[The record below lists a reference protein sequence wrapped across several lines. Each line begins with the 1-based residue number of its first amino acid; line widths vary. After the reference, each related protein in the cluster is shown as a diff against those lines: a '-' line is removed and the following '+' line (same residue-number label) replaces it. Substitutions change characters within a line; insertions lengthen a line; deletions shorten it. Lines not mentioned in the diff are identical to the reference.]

1 MNRKIFWKLRKIIF
15 KIVFNIKRVI
25 YRIIDFISGNSE
37 YSSFGRMVVKASFF
51 GIMKAT
57 IFVIILLWMDELVFK
72 IGNVPKVD
80 KNIFVSFVI
89 GGISIAGV
97 ILGLYCANIASI
109 YSSRY
114 ANAPR
119 SIAIAF
125 QYDRLTRRCISAIV
139 DYIIFGFLVTFATML
154 EFRIGWVMIT
164 IFIFWSIVV
173 IVSYSIAGNRAYQL
187 SDVYGVAADSNRI
200 LYRIISKRLNQKL
213 FSTDANFQN
222 HFQKVAERQI
232 RLLKSIQKYGEN
244 INKSENLDN
253 SAMTEFM
260 LNNLVTVKL
269 YWMIKKNL
277 SRSSLWFRD
286 KPRYP
291 KWHSSSST
299 ESSIALR
306 TGTPLKTKGK
316 NNLWWFEEELMS
328 INKQCLNNLFEQF
341 DYVSIYTYITAFE
354 KMCSTA
360 IECKE
365 ANFYIAH
372 VDWIKQELE
381 KRMIPAD
388 VDGNERNAFAGVIEI
403 VSLLYLDIILESS
416 RAYHDFDLEKIVLK
430 VIKAIDSGDDAEKNE
445 YICSRQDI
453 DFYKKIITEV
463 KVEGKRITP
472 RWIIKQQIAKEEYV
486 YLNSLLDIVREGMEH
501 AFTLGKMLS
510 EKKLYFEACI
520 ILTRFYEYESEFA
533 RFINIVKSRKEEL
546 ESFQIDKALKWDEFR
561 LDKLQNTISEWKK
574 YVPALFFECSSHFAL
589 DNWENREEYPDFLGE
604 CYNRICEDAVEAI
617 TSGDI
622 KQFEIDFENLSKLMI
637 LYQEYI
643 RSDLI
648 KNKDLYRVEYVYY
661 MFTSPIVEWAQI
673 GGLAILW
680 GEFHSND
687 EWKICV
693 CKSSDLVFK
702 KDGELTGLAEKLI
715 EYIQHRD
722 KFMFGIGNR
731 DILETEW
738 KQSVANVIKN
748 SGICETEYEFYGRRL
763 KTDSKLLKAFC
774 PNFMDMG
781 FTKDP
786 SEVFWVICVN
796 PIINDDKKY
805 HTRYSWEDKLND

>member
-1 MNRKIFWKLRKIIF
+1 MNRKIFWKLRKIIL

-57 IFVIILLWMDELVFK
+57 IFVIILLWTDELVFK

-291 KWHSSSST
+291 KWHFSSST

-316 NNLWWFEEELMS
+316 HNLWWFEEELIS

-501 AFTLGKMLS
+501 AFTLGKTLS

-673 GGLAILW
+673 AGLAILW

>member
-1 MNRKIFWKLRKIIF
+1 MNRKIFWKLRKIIL

-57 IFVIILLWMDELVFK
+57 IFVIILLWTDELVFK

-291 KWHSSSST
+291 KWHFSSST

-316 NNLWWFEEELMS
+316 HNLWWFEEELIS

-501 AFTLGKMLS
+501 AFTLGKTLS

>member
-1 MNRKIFWKLRKIIF
+1 MNRKIFWKLRKIIL

-291 KWHSSSST
+291 KWHFSSST

-306 TGTPLKTKGK
+306 TGTLLKTKGK
-316 NNLWWFEEELMS
+316 HNLWWFEEELIS

-501 AFTLGKMLS
+501 AFTLGKTLS

>member
-1 MNRKIFWKLRKIIF
+1 MNRKIFWKLRKIIL

-291 KWHSSSST
+291 KWHFSSST

-316 NNLWWFEEELMS
+316 HNLWWFEEELIS

-501 AFTLGKMLS
+501 AFTLGKTLS

-673 GGLAILW
+673 GGLAIY
-680 GEFHSND
+680 GENF
-687 EWKICV
+687 
-693 CKSSDLVFK
+693 
-702 KDGELTGLAEKLI
+702 
-715 EYIQHRD
+715 IQMMNGRYVYVRAVTWYLRR
-722 KFMFGIGNR
+722 MGNLQ
-731 DILETEW
+731 DW
-738 KQSVANVIKN
+738 QKN
-748 SGICETEYEFYGRRL
+748 S
-763 KTDSKLLKAFC
+763 
-774 PNFMDMG
+774 
-781 FTKDP
+781 
-786 SEVFWVICVN
+786 
-796 PIINDDKKY
+796 
-805 HTRYSWEDKLND
+805 

>member
-1 MNRKIFWKLRKIIF
+1 MNRKIFWKLRKIIL

-291 KWHSSSST
+291 KWHFSSST

-316 NNLWWFEEELMS
+316 HNLWWFEEELIS

-416 RAYHDFDLEKIVLK
+416 RVYHDFDLEKIVLK

-501 AFTLGKMLS
+501 AFTLGKTLS

-622 KQFEIDFENLSKLMI
+622 KQFKIDFENLSKLMI

>member
-1 MNRKIFWKLRKIIF
+1 MNRKIFWKLRKIIL

-291 KWHSSSST
+291 KWHFSSST

-316 NNLWWFEEELMS
+316 HNLWWFEEELIS

-501 AFTLGKMLS
+501 AFTLGKTLS

>member
-1 MNRKIFWKLRKIIF
+1 MNRKIFWKLRKIIL

-291 KWHSSSST
+291 KWHFSSST

>member
-291 KWHSSSST
+291 KWHFSSST

>member
-1 MNRKIFWKLRKIIF
+1 MNRKIFWKLRKIIL

-291 KWHSSSST
+291 KWHFSSST

-316 NNLWWFEEELMS
+316 HNLWWFEEELIS

-501 AFTLGKMLS
+501 AFTLGKTLS

-622 KQFEIDFENLSKLMI
+622 KQFEIDFEHLSKLMI

>member
-1 MNRKIFWKLRKIIF
+1 MNRKIFWKLRKIIL

-291 KWHSSSST
+291 KWHFSSST

-316 NNLWWFEEELMS
+316 HNLWWFEEELIS

-416 RAYHDFDLEKIVLK
+416 RVYHDFDLEKIVLK

-501 AFTLGKMLS
+501 AFTLGKTLS

>member
-1 MNRKIFWKLRKIIF
+1 MNRKIFWELRKIIL
-15 KIVFNIKRVI
+15 KIVFNIKKVI
-25 YRIIDFISGNSE
+25 YRIIDLISGNSE
-37 YSSFGRMVVKASFF
+37 YSSLGRMVVKGSFL

-57 IFVIILLWMDELVFK
+57 IFVILLLWMDELVSK
-72 IGNVPKVD
+72 IGNVPIVN

-109 YSSRY
+109 YSLRY

-139 DYIIFGFLVTFATML
+139 DYIIFGFLVIFVMML
-154 EFRIGWVMIT
+154 EFRISWVMIT
-164 IFIFWSIVV
+164 VFILWSIAV

-187 SDVYGVAADSNRI
+187 SDVYGVAADSSHI

-213 FSTDANFQN
+213 FSTDINFQN
-222 HFQKVAERQI
+222 YFLKVAEKQI

-244 INKSENLDN
+244 INKSENIDN
-253 SAMTEFM
+253 SAMIEFM
-260 LNNLVTVKL
+260 LNNLVTVEL
-269 YWMIKKNL
+269 YWMIKKNI
-277 SRSSLWFRD
+277 SKSSLWFRD
-286 KPRYP
+286 KPKYP
-291 KWHSSSST
+291 KWHFSNST

-306 TGTPLKTKGK
+306 KGTPLEKKSEH
-316 NNLWWFEEELMS
+316 NLWWFEEELIS
-328 INKQCLNNLFEQF
+328 INKHCLNNLFEQY
-341 DYVSIYTYITAFE
+341 DYTSIYTYITALK

-365 ANFYIAH
+365 ANFYVAH
-372 VDWIKQELE
+372 VEWIKQELE
-381 KRMIPAD
+381 KRMISSD
-388 VDGNERNAFAGVIEI
+388 VDGDERNAFAGVIEI
-403 VSLLYLDIILESS
+403 ISLLYLDLLLESS
-416 RAYHDFDLEKIVLK
+416 KVYHDFDLEKIVLK
-430 VIKAIDSGDDAEKNE
+430 VIKAIDSGKDAEKSE
-445 YICSRQDI
+445 CIRSRQDI

-472 RWIIKQQIAKEEYV
+472 RWVVKQQIAKEEYV

-501 AFTLGKMLS
+501 AFNLGKMLS

-520 ILTRFYEYESEFA
+520 ILTKFYAYESEFTK
-533 RFINIVKSRKEEL
+533 FVDIVKSRKEEL
-546 ESFQIDKALKWDEFR
+546 VSFQIDKAFKWDEFR

-589 DNWENREEYPDFLGE
+589 DNWKNREEYPDFLGE

-622 KQFEIDFENLSKLMI
+622 KQFEIDFENLSKLML

-643 RSDLI
+643 RSDFI
-648 KNKDLYRVEYVYY
+648 KNKDLYRVEYAYY

-673 GGLAILW
+673 GGLAIIW
-680 GEFHSND
+680 GEFHSDD

-693 CKSSDLVFK
+693 CKSSELILK
-702 KDGELTGLAEKLI
+702 KDGKIIGLAEKLI

-722 KFMFGIGNR
+722 DFMFGIGGR

-738 KQSVANVIKN
+738 KQNVANVIRN
-748 SGICETEYEFYGRRL
+748 SGICETEYEFYRRRL
-763 KTDSKLLKAFC
+763 KTNSKLLKAFC

-796 PIINDDKKY
+796 PIINDDKKF
-805 HTRYSWEDKLND
+805 HTKDSWENKLND

>member
-1 MNRKIFWKLRKIIF
+1 MNRKIFWELRKIIL
-15 KIVFNIKRVI
+15 KIVFNIKKVI

-37 YSSFGRMVVKASFF
+37 YGSLGGMVVKGSFL

-57 IFVIILLWMDELVFK
+57 IFVILLLWMDELVSK
-72 IGNVPKVD
+72 IGNVPIVN

-109 YSSRY
+109 YSLRY

-139 DYIIFGFLVTFATML
+139 DYIIFGFLVIFVMML
-154 EFRIGWVMIT
+154 EFRISWVMIT
-164 IFIFWSIVV
+164 VFILWSIAV

-187 SDVYGVAADSNRI
+187 SDVYGVAADSSHI

-213 FSTDANFQN
+213 FSTDINFQN
-222 HFQKVAERQI
+222 YFLKVAEKQI

-244 INKSENLDN
+244 INKSENIDN
-253 SAMTEFM
+253 SAMIEFM
-260 LNNLVTVKL
+260 LNNLVTVEL
-269 YWMIKKNL
+269 YWMIKKNI
-277 SRSSLWFRD
+277 SKSSLWFRD
-286 KPRYP
+286 KPKYP
-291 KWHSSSST
+291 KWHFSNST

-306 TGTPLKTKGK
+306 KGTPLEKKSEH
-316 NNLWWFEEELMS
+316 NLWWFEEELIS
-328 INKQCLNNLFEQF
+328 INKHCLNNLFEQY
-341 DYVSIYTYITAFE
+341 DYTSIYTYITALK

-365 ANFYIAH
+365 ANFYVAH
-372 VDWIKQELE
+372 VEWIKQELE
-381 KRMIPAD
+381 KRMISSD
-388 VDGNERNAFAGVIEI
+388 VDGDERNAFAGVIEI
-403 VSLLYLDIILESS
+403 ISLLYLDLLLESS
-416 RAYHDFDLEKIVLK
+416 KVYHDFDLEKIVLK
-430 VIKAIDSGDDAEKNE
+430 VIKAIDSGKDVEKSE
-445 YICSRQDI
+445 CIRSRQDI

-472 RWIIKQQIAKEEYV
+472 RWVVKQQIAKEEYV

-501 AFTLGKMLS
+501 AFNLGKMLS

-520 ILTRFYEYESEFA
+520 ILTKFYAYESEFTK
-533 RFINIVKSRKEEL
+533 FVDIVKSRKEEL
-546 ESFQIDKALKWDEFR
+546 VSFQIDKAFKWDEFR

-589 DNWENREEYPDFLGE
+589 DNWKNREEYPDFLGE

-622 KQFEIDFENLSKLMI
+622 KQFEIDFENLSKLML

-643 RSDLI
+643 RSDFI
-648 KNKDLYRVEYVYY
+648 KNKDLYRVEYAYY

-673 GGLAILW
+673 GGLAIIW
-680 GEFHSND
+680 GEFHSDD

-693 CKSSDLVFK
+693 CKSSELILK
-702 KDGELTGLAEKLI
+702 KDGKITGLAEKLI

-722 KFMFGIGNR
+722 DFMFGIGGR

-738 KQSVANVIKN
+738 KQNVANVIRN

-763 KTDSKLLKAFC
+763 KTNSKLLKAFC

-796 PIINDDKKY
+796 PIINDDKKF
-805 HTRYSWEDKLND
+805 HTKDSWENKLND

>member
-1 MNRKIFWKLRKIIF
+1 MNRKIFWKLRKIIL

-291 KWHSSSST
+291 KWHFSSST

-316 NNLWWFEEELMS
+316 HNLWWFEEELIS

-501 AFTLGKMLS
+501 AFTLGKTLS

-673 GGLAILW
+673 AGLAILW

>member
-1 MNRKIFWKLRKIIF
+1 MNRKIFWKLRKIIL
-15 KIVFNIKRVI
+15 KIVFIIKRVI

-57 IFVIILLWMDELVFK
+57 IFVIILLWTDELVFK

-253 SAMTEFM
+253 STMTEFM

-291 KWHSSSST
+291 KWHFSSST

-316 NNLWWFEEELMS
+316 HNLWWFEEELIS

-501 AFTLGKMLS
+501 AFTLGKTLS

>member
-1 MNRKIFWKLRKIIF
+1 MNRKIFWKLRKIIL

-222 HFQKVAERQI
+222 HFRKVAERQI

-291 KWHSSSST
+291 KWHFSSST

-316 NNLWWFEEELMS
+316 HNLWWFEEELIS

-416 RAYHDFDLEKIVLK
+416 RVYHDFDLEKIVLK

-501 AFTLGKMLS
+501 AFTLGKTLS

-533 RFINIVKSRKEEL
+533 RFVNIVKSRKEEL

-731 DILETEW
+731 DIHETEW

>member
-1 MNRKIFWKLRKIIF
+1 MNRKIFWKLRKIIL

-187 SDVYGVAADSNRI
+187 SDVYGVAADSNRN

-291 KWHSSSST
+291 KWHFSSST

-306 TGTPLKTKGK
+306 TGTLLKTKGK
-316 NNLWWFEEELMS
+316 HNLWWFEEELIS

-501 AFTLGKMLS
+501 AFTLGKTLS

>member
-291 KWHSSSST
+291 KWHFSSST

-316 NNLWWFEEELMS
+316 HNLWWFEEELMS

>member
-291 KWHSSSST
+291 KWHFSSST

-316 NNLWWFEEELMS
+316 HNLWWFEEELMS

-381 KRMIPAD
+381 KRMIPAA

-445 YICSRQDI
+445 YICCRQEI
-453 DFYKKIITEV
+453 GFYKKIITEV

-715 EYIQHRD
+715 EYIQHRN

-763 KTDSKLLKAFC
+763 KTNSKLLKAFC

-796 PIINDDKKY
+796 PIINDDKKF
-805 HTRYSWEDKLND
+805 HTKDSWENKLND

>member
-1 MNRKIFWKLRKIIF
+1 MNRKIFWKLRKIIL

-139 DYIIFGFLVTFATML
+139 DYIVFGFLVTFATML

-291 KWHSSSST
+291 KWHFSSST

-316 NNLWWFEEELMS
+316 HNLWWFEEELIS

-501 AFTLGKMLS
+501 AFTLGKTLS

>member
-291 KWHSSSST
+291 KWHFSSST

-316 NNLWWFEEELMS
+316 HNLWWFEEELIS

-501 AFTLGKMLS
+501 AFTLGKTLS

>member
-1 MNRKIFWKLRKIIF
+1 MNRKIFWKLRKIIL

-291 KWHSSSST
+291 KWHFSSST

-316 NNLWWFEEELMS
+316 HNLWWFEEELIS

-501 AFTLGKMLS
+501 AFTLGKTLS

-693 CKSSDLVFK
+693 CKSSNLVFK

>member
-1 MNRKIFWKLRKIIF
+1 MNRKIFWKLRKIIL

-57 IFVIILLWMDELVFK
+57 IFVIILLWTDELVFK

-291 KWHSSSST
+291 KWHFSSST

-316 NNLWWFEEELMS
+316 HNLWWFEEELIS

-501 AFTLGKMLS
+501 AFTLGKTLS

-774 PNFMDMG
+774 PNFMDMA

>member
-1 MNRKIFWKLRKIIF
+1 MNRKIFWKLRKIIL
-15 KIVFNIKRVI
+15 KIVFNIKRAI

-72 IGNVPKVD
+72 MGNVPKVD

-164 IFIFWSIVV
+164 IFILWSVVV

-222 HFQKVAERQI
+222 HFQKVAEKQI

-291 KWHSSSST
+291 KWHFSSST

-316 NNLWWFEEELMS
+316 HNLWWFEEELIS

-341 DYVSIYTYITAFE
+341 DYASIYTYITAFE

-381 KRMIPAD
+381 KRMLPTE

-416 RAYHDFDLEKIVLK
+416 RVYHDFDLEEIVLK
-430 VIKAIDSGDDAEKNE
+430 VIKVIDSGDDAEKNE

-472 RWIIKQQIAKEEYV
+472 SWIIKQQIAKEEYV

-501 AFTLGKMLS
+501 AFTLGKTLS

-520 ILTRFYEYESEFA
+520 ILTRFYEYESEFE
-533 RFINIVKSRKEEL
+533 RFVNIVKNRKEEL

-574 YVPALFFECSSHFAL
+574 YVPALFFECSSYFAL

-702 KDGELTGLAEKLI
+702 KDGELTGLAEKFI

-722 KFMFGIGNR
+722 KYMFGIGNR

-763 KTDSKLLKAFC
+763 KTDSKLLEAFC
-774 PNFMDMG
+774 PDFMDIG
-781 FTKDP
+781 FAKDP

-796 PIINDDKKY
+796 PIINEDKKY

>member
-291 KWHSSSST
+291 KWHFSSST

-445 YICSRQDI
+445 YICSRQDL

>member
-1 MNRKIFWKLRKIIF
+1 MNRKIFWKLRKIIL

-57 IFVIILLWMDELVFK
+57 IFVIVLLWIDELVFK

-139 DYIIFGFLVTFATML
+139 DYIVFGFLVTFATML

-291 KWHSSSST
+291 KWHFSSST

-316 NNLWWFEEELMS
+316 HNLWWFEEELIS

-501 AFTLGKMLS
+501 AFTLGKTLS

>member
-1 MNRKIFWKLRKIIF
+1 MNRKIFWKLRKIIL

-97 ILGLYCANIASI
+97 SLGLYCANIASI

-269 YWMIKKNL
+269 YWMIKKNI
-277 SRSSLWFRD
+277 SRSSIWFRD
-286 KPRYP
+286 KPKYP
-291 KWHSSSST
+291 KWHFSSST

-316 NNLWWFEEELMS
+316 HNLWWFEEELIS

-501 AFTLGKMLS
+501 AFTLGKTLS

>member
-1 MNRKIFWKLRKIIF
+1 MNRKIFWKLRKIIL

-291 KWHSSSST
+291 KWHFSSST

-316 NNLWWFEEELMS
+316 HNLWWFEEELIS

-501 AFTLGKMLS
+501 AFTLGKTLS

-561 LDKLQNTISEWKK
+561 LHKLQNTISEWKK

>member
-1 MNRKIFWKLRKIIF
+1 MNRKIFWKLRKIIL

-37 YSSFGRMVVKASFF
+37 YSSFGRMVVKTSFF

-291 KWHSSSST
+291 KWHFSSST

-306 TGTPLKTKGK
+306 TGTLLKTKGK
-316 NNLWWFEEELMS
+316 HNLWWFEEELIS

-501 AFTLGKMLS
+501 AFTLGKTLS

>member
-1 MNRKIFWKLRKIIF
+1 MNRKIFWKLRKIIL

-25 YRIIDFISGNSE
+25 YRIINFISGNSE

-291 KWHSSSST
+291 KWHFSSST

-316 NNLWWFEEELMS
+316 HNLWWFEEELIS

-501 AFTLGKMLS
+501 AFTLGKTLS

>member
-1 MNRKIFWKLRKIIF
+1 MNRKIFWKLRKIIL

-37 YSSFGRMVVKASFF
+37 YSSFGRMVVKTSFF

-291 KWHSSSST
+291 KWHFSSST

-316 NNLWWFEEELMS
+316 HNLWWFEEELIS

-501 AFTLGKMLS
+501 AFTLGKTLS

>member
-291 KWHSSSST
+291 KWHFSSST

-316 NNLWWFEEELMS
+316 HNLWWFEEELIS
-328 INKQCLNNLFEQF
+328 INKHCLNNLFEQF

-501 AFTLGKMLS
+501 AFTLGKTLS

-533 RFINIVKSRKEEL
+533 RFVNIVKSRKEEL

>member
-1 MNRKIFWKLRKIIF
+1 MNRKIFWKLRKIIL
-15 KIVFNIKRVI
+15 KIVFIIKRVI

-57 IFVIILLWMDELVFK
+57 IFVIILLWTDELVFK

-253 SAMTEFM
+253 STMTEFM

-291 KWHSSSST
+291 KWHFSSST

-316 NNLWWFEEELMS
+316 HNLWWFEEELIS

-501 AFTLGKMLS
+501 AFTLGKTLS

-643 RSDLI
+643 RYDLI

>member
-1 MNRKIFWKLRKIIF
+1 MNRKIYWELRKIIL
-15 KIVFNIKRVI
+15 KIVFNIKRVL
-25 YRIIDFISGNSE
+25 YRIINFISGNKE
-37 YSSFGRMVVKASFF
+37 YRSFGRMVVKGSFL
-51 GIMKAT
+51 GIMRAT
-57 IFVIILLWMDELVFK
+57 IFVIIILCMDGVVFK
-72 IGNVPKVD
+72 IANMPIVNQ
-80 KNIFVSFVI
+80 NIFASFVI

-109 YSSRY
+109 YSLRY

-119 SIAIAF
+119 SISIAF

-139 DYIIFGFLVTFATML
+139 DYIIFGFLVAFVSML

-164 IFIFWSIVV
+164 VFILWSIVV

-222 HFQKVAERQI
+222 HFLKVAEKQI

-253 SAMTEFM
+253 STMTEFM
-260 LNNLVTVKL
+260 LNNLVTVEL
-269 YWMIKKNL
+269 YWMIKKKIG
-277 SRSSLWFRD
+277 RSSLWFRD
-286 KPRYP
+286 KVRYP
-291 KWHSSSST
+291 KWHFSSST

-306 TGTPLKTKGK
+306 TGTPLKTKGEH
-316 NNLWWFEEELMS
+316 NLWWFEEELIS
-328 INKQCLNNLFEQF
+328 INKHCLNNLFEQF
-341 DYVSIYTYITAFE
+341 DYTSIYTYIAAFE

-360 IECKE
+360 IEYKE

-381 KRMIPAD
+381 KRMIPSD
-388 VDGNERNAFAGVIEI
+388 VDGDGRNAFAGVIEI
-403 VSLLYLDIILESS
+403 ISLLYLDLMLESS
-416 RAYHDFDLEKIVLK
+416 KIYHGFDLEKIVLK
-430 VIKAIDSGDDAEKNE
+430 VIKAIDLGKDAEKSE
-445 YICSRQDI
+445 CIRSRQDI
-453 DFYKKIITEV
+453 DFFKKIITEV

-472 RWIIKQQIAKEEYV
+472 RWVIKQQIAKEEYV

-501 AFTLGKMLS
+501 AFNLGKMLS
-510 EKKLYFEACI
+510 EKELYFEACI
-520 ILTRFYEYESEFA
+520 ILTRFYEYESKFS
-533 RFINIVKSRKEEL
+533 RFVNIVKSRKEEL
-546 ESFQIDKALKWDEFR
+546 ESFQIDKSLKWDEFR
-561 LDKLQNTISEWKK
+561 LDKLQNTMSKWKK
-574 YVPALFFECSSHFAL
+574 YIPTLLFECSSHFAL
-589 DNWENREEYPDFLGE
+589 DNWKNREEYPDFLGE

-622 KQFEIDFENLSKLMI
+622 KQFEIDFVNLSKLML

-643 RSDLI
+643 RSDFI
-648 KNKDLYRVEYVYY
+648 KNKDLYRVEYAYY

-693 CKSSDLVFK
+693 CNSSDLVFK
-702 KDGELTGLAEKLI
+702 KDGEFTELAEKLI
-715 EYIQHRD
+715 EYVQHRD
-722 KFMFGIGNR
+722 KFMFGIGDR
-731 DILETEW
+731 DFLETEW
-738 KQSVANVIKN
+738 KLRISNVIKD
-748 SGICETEYEFYGRRL
+748 SGICETECEFYGRRL

-796 PIINDDKKY
+796 PIINDDKKF
-805 HTRYSWEDKLND
+805 HTKDSWENKLND

>member
-1 MNRKIFWKLRKIIF
+1 
-15 KIVFNIKRVI
+15 
-25 YRIIDFISGNSE
+25 
-37 YSSFGRMVVKASFF
+37 SFGRMVVKASFF

-291 KWHSSSST
+291 KWHFSSST

-316 NNLWWFEEELMS
+316 HNLWWFEEELIS

-501 AFTLGKMLS
+501 AFTLGKTLS

-715 EYIQHRD
+715 
-722 KFMFGIGNR
+722 
-731 DILETEW
+731 
-738 KQSVANVIKN
+738 
-748 SGICETEYEFYGRRL
+748 
-763 KTDSKLLKAFC
+763 
-774 PNFMDMG
+774 
-781 FTKDP
+781 
-786 SEVFWVICVN
+786 
-796 PIINDDKKY
+796 
-805 HTRYSWEDKLND
+805 

>member
-1 MNRKIFWKLRKIIF
+1 MNRKIFWKLRKIIL

-291 KWHSSSST
+291 KWHFSSST

-316 NNLWWFEEELMS
+316 HNLWWFEEELIS

-501 AFTLGKMLS
+501 AFTLGKTLS

-715 EYIQHRD
+715 EYVQHRD